1 MTYQNTDRRAAVRHI
16 QDMLRSL
23 QIYQDGKVT
32 VPIDGIYSSAT
43 ADAVREF
50 QKENGLPITG
60 DVDKR
65 TYDLL
70 YEKSL
75 EVEIATED
83 PLPIYLFQVGQT
95 VQKGEESDFV
105 MILQA
110 ILNVLTVAYDDFSP
124 LPLNGVFNNSMEQT
138 VRRFQMRNG
147 IPASGSVN
155 KATWNAIV
163 RNYNKHIQQE
173 KKKKKTKKQ
182 KKNDETARKTNI

>member
-173 KKKKKTKKQ
+173 
-182 KKNDETARKTNI
+182 